1 MPPLPRRAG
10 ELDWVV
16 HTMKASRLF
25 LVLSLLVTAASA
37 SDRWE
42 TLQAIHWIEN
52 PTESVQP
59 GRFGE
64 LGAYQFRRATWQMH
78 TKQPF
83 QLAINR
89 AESDKVAVAHYEWI
103 KTGLQRNGINPSPF
117 NIALAWNAGLS
128 AVVQGRVPAV
138 SRGYASR
145 VVNLVNDLKARQLAS
160 NGR

>member
-1 MPPLPRRAG
+1 
-10 ELDWVV
+10 
-16 HTMKASRLF
+16 MKASRLL
-25 LVLSLLVTAASA
+25 LVLCLLVSVASA

-52 PTESVQP
+52 PTESVAP

-64 LGAYQFRRATWQMH
+64 LGAYQFRRTTWQKH

-83 QLAINR
+83 HLATNR

-103 KTGLQRNGINPSPF
+103 KRGLERNGIDASPF

-128 AVVQGRVPAV
+128 AVVEHRVPSV

-145 VVNLVNDLKARQLAS
+145 VVNLVNDLKARQMVVA
-160 NGR
+160 R

>member
-1 MPPLPRRAG
+1 
-10 ELDWVV
+10 
-16 HTMKASRLF
+16 MKASRLL
-25 LVLSLLVTAASA
+25 LVLSLLVSVASA

-52 PTESVQP
+52 PTESVAP

-64 LGAYQFRRATWQMH
+64 LGAYQFRRSTWQMH

-83 QLAINR
+83 HLATNR

-103 KTGLQRNGINPSPF
+103 KRGLERNGIEASPF

-128 AVVQGRVPAV
+128 AVVERRVPSV

-145 VVNLVNDLKARQLAS
+145 VVNLVNDLKARQMVS
-160 NGR
+160 R

>member
-1 MPPLPRRAG
+1 
-10 ELDWVV
+10 
-16 HTMKASRLF
+16 MKASRLL
-25 LVLSLLVTAASA
+25 LVLCLLVSAAHA

-78 TKQPF
+78 TKKPF
-83 QLAINR
+83 HLAIDR

-103 KTGLQRNGINPSPF
+103 KRGLLRNGLEATPF
-117 NIALAWNAGLS
+117 NIALAWNAGLT
-128 AVVQGRVPAV
+128 AVLERRVPAV

-145 VVNLVNDLKARQLAS
+145 VVNLVDDLKARQIASAS
-160 NGR
+160 N

>member
-1 MPPLPRRAG
+1 
-10 ELDWVV
+10 
-16 HTMKASRLF
+16 MKASRLF
-25 LVLSLLVTAASA
+25 LVLSLLVSVASA

-52 PTESVQP
+52 PTESVAP

-64 LGAYQFRRATWQMH
+64 LGAYQFRRSTWQMH

-83 QLAINR
+83 HLATNR

-103 KTGLQRNGINPSPF
+103 KRGLERNGIEASPF

-128 AVVQGRVPAV
+128 AVVERRVPSV

-145 VVNLVNDLKARQLAS
+145 VVNLVNDLKARQMVA
-160 NGR
+160 R